1 MIPEFIEDLENAQK
15 KIRDSGNNPNTASA
29 ELNEIANILH
39 EILDHFDLSQTKERI
54 EDLLSFAM
62 MYDEGVD
69 YSGEIASIIEE
80 CSEEADQL
88 TARFE
93 TIDQ

>member
-1 MIPEFIEDLENAQK
+1 MISEFIDDLENAQK
-15 KIRDSGNNPNTASA
+15 KIRDSGNNPNIASA
-29 ELNEIANILH
+29 ELNEIANVLH
-39 EILDHFDLSQTKERI
+39 EILDYFNLAQTKERI

-69 YSGEIASIIEE
+69 YADEIASIIEE
-80 CSEEADQL
+80 CSEEAEQL
-88 TARFE
+88 TTLCE